1 MSMADMIDE
10 RIVSF
15 GLDVKDKEEAIQ
27 KICKMMYDAGKV
39 TSYEKIFTRSK
50 R

>member
-15 GLDVKDKEEAIQ
+15 GLDVKDKRRQSRKSA
-27 KICKMMYDAGKV
+27 K
-39 TSYEKIFTRSK
+39 
-50 R
+50 